1 MNRFR
6 FVEEHQAGYPVKWL
20 CELVEVSR
28 SGFYA
33 WQGRVPSPRASA
45 DAELL
50 VEVRAIHE
58 RSRGTY
64 GAPRVEGQLRRAG
77 RCHGRKRCSHVG
89 ADELVT
95 PDASMSA
102 TR

>member
-58 RSRGTY
+58 RLAAPTGRRGSRASSAERVAVMAAS
-64 GAPRVEGQLRRAG
+64 GA
-77 RCHGRKRCSHVG
+77 H
-89 ADELVT
+89 T
-95 PDASMSA
+95 
-102 TR
+102 